1 MEGHINTVP
10 AIRLPKTFT
19 PTAVMANPESLLN
32 KVEVYFNERRGAAP
46 DGSDI
51 PPTPPG
57 LAMAMGLRGFDA
69 LLRIL
74 QEEEN
79 NPGTYPEAS
88 MDVLVKARSY
98 IEEYYIENGLR
109 EKLPHAFIKF
119 LMSAF
124 FGRNEKTITESQGN
138 AQTQI
143 SILGVSP
150 DAPMPIFDVPE
161 DLPEIEATNAPCQED
176 DVYDVPEFR
185 ITNPDD
191 DDVENL

>member
-1 MEGHINTVP
+1 MEGHMSTVP
-10 AIRLPKTFT
+10 AIRLPRSFT

-32 KVEVYFNERRGAAP
+32 KTEIYFNELRGAGE
-46 DGSDI
+46 DGKDI

-69 LLRIL
+69 LLFIL
-74 QEEEN
+74 HEEEN

-88 MDVLVKARSY
+88 MDVLVKARSWL
-98 IEEYYIENGLR
+98 ESYYIENGLR

-150 DAPMPIFDVPE
+150 DAPMPVFDVPE
-161 DLPEIEATNAPCQED
+161 ETPQLDAAAAEQPEEEA
-176 DVYDVPEFR
+176 YDVPEFR

-191 DDVENL
+191 DVENL